1 MITTSS
7 VFTEEQFDV
16 IKRLARKRVAEGKID
31 TVSASAIIREAIDK
45 SMPEFLKE
53 LGDRK

>member
-45 SMPEFLKE
+45 SMPDFLKE